1 MIDITPHP
9 APNSST
15 RSRVLARAKRP
26 SKIASTEKRY
36 PFLGWINVIEPS
48 RIESRVSFSLV
59 ELAFVVMNAAEKG
72 ELYAR
77 IFRKV
82 GVFLGKG
89 EIPRALKELN
99 EGMKIA
105 ELNGDS
111 KMAARFA
118 QETAKISKPK

>member
-1 MIDITPHP
+1 
-9 APNSST
+9 
-15 RSRVLARAKRP
+15 
-26 SKIASTEKRY
+26 
-36 PFLGWINVIEPS
+36 
-48 RIESRVSFSLV
+48 
-59 ELAFVVMNAAEKG
+59 MNAAEKG

-89 EIPRALKELN
+89 EIPRALKELD

-105 ELNGDS
+105 EQNGDS

-118 QETAKISKPK
+118 QEIANLSKTSESAK

>member
-1 MIDITPHP
+1 
-9 APNSST
+9 
-15 RSRVLARAKRP
+15 
-26 SKIASTEKRY
+26 
-36 PFLGWINVIEPS
+36 
-48 RIESRVSFSLV
+48 
-59 ELAFVVMNAAEKG
+59 MNAAEKG

-89 EIPRALKELN
+89 ETARALKELS

-105 ELNGDS
+105 EANGDS

-118 QETAKISKPK
+118 DEIARISKAAQAAK

>member
-1 MIDITPHP
+1 MD
-9 APNSST
+9 
-15 RSRVLARAKRP
+15 
-26 SKIASTEKRY
+26 
-36 PFLGWINVIEPS
+36 
-48 RIESRVSFSLV
+48 
-59 ELAFVVMNAAEKG
+59 AAGKG

-82 GVFLGKG
+82 GVFLGKR

-105 ELNGDS
+105 ERNGDS

-118 QETAKISKPK
+118 QEIANVSKTTEPTK

>member
-1 MIDITPHP
+1 MID
-9 APNSST
+9 
-15 RSRVLARAKRP
+15 
-26 SKIASTEKRY
+26 
-36 PFLGWINVIEPS
+36 PS
-48 RIESRVSFSLV
+48 RIVSRVSSLDF
-59 ELAFVVMNAAEKG
+59 AVMNAAEKG

-89 EIPRALKELN
+89 EVPRALKELN

-118 QETAKISKPK
+118 QEIANVSKTAEPPK

>member
-1 MIDITPHP
+1 
-9 APNSST
+9 
-15 RSRVLARAKRP
+15 
-26 SKIASTEKRY
+26 
-36 PFLGWINVIEPS
+36 
-48 RIESRVSFSLV
+48 
-59 ELAFVVMNAAEKG
+59 MNAAEKG

-89 EIPRALKELN
+89 EIPRALKQLD

-105 ELNGDS
+105 EQNGDS

-118 QETAKISKPK
+118 QEIANLSKTSESTK

>member
-1 MIDITPHP
+1 
-9 APNSST
+9 
-15 RSRVLARAKRP
+15 
-26 SKIASTEKRY
+26 
-36 PFLGWINVIEPS
+36 
-48 RIESRVSFSLV
+48 
-59 ELAFVVMNAAEKG
+59 MNAAEKG

-105 ELNGDS
+105 ERNGDS

-118 QETAKISKPK
+118 QEIANVTKTPGPAK